1 MLLKKEQKDAELDRK
16 IEALR
21 KKNEALMKRYQEVEE
36 DKKRAEQEGMALH
49 SRKGKVEDLI
59 ITINKSPTEKRV
71 VTKKGSGGTSPKS
84 PQEQGET
91 GSAIFSAGRGKRRQL
106 LVTTSGN
113 TKASPELEVYEGLR
127 PALLSQGKRV
137 VSERVDKS
145 GPTSP
150 VGTKLPIED
159 KEGLA
164 ETTAG
169 GWHSLST
176 KGGTQAQG
184 TLTSKEAFPMVSM
197 VQPRFSPSKSGP
209 VGAASVGYS
218 TLSAPWYHYLWRHIA
233 GRKSEQKSHT
243 EASYGLGEYDPYPQS
258 TDGPDTVGSA
268 DLDVA
273 TSREGQLEYL
283 RWKKEREEIDKERV
297 ARHRNSQGQW
307 RRAWDMDKPELMF
320 SEKVQGTPKR
330 GTQNRGH
337 PVRQHDKRGKNV
349 PVVGSKAKG
358 KDRLTGRARRVNL
371 ICYELNLQACSETSL
386 EEFLEEL
393 DALCHPEVDSSTPDA
408 DALEAKPGVSETVA
422 TNSLVSTDAKPVFQH
437 IPTASANSETLSSKS
452 AEKKVRFLEDIIQLA
467 CEKSNN
473 TDTTETKACSLKNTL
488 QAKSAPAEGDTQQAS
503 EYHQESVKKSQEQD
517 VISMPFTAVQTKTPG
532 QEDAQETSVKEL
544 VQPPQG
550 FQKEVTGNHS
560 KGSPCYTLSSQNGSH
575 ASASTEQELLHPLK
589 NNTSRSTEELID
601 SSLSVLS
608 LEPEEPVPD
617 HNTSTDKVGE
627 NFK

>member
-113 TKASPELEVYEGLR
+113 TK
-127 PALLSQGKRV
+127 GKRV

-176 KGGTQAQG
+176 KGGTQAQ
-184 TLTSKEAFPMVSM
+184 
-197 VQPRFSPSKSGP
+197 
-209 VGAASVGYS
+209 
-218 TLSAPWYHYLWRHIA
+218 A

-283 RWKKEREEIDKERV
+283 RWKKERDEIDKERV

-330 GTQNRGH
+330 GTQNRGGRKPRGGHLRSLAAESRGH

-358 KDRLTGRARRVNL
+358 KDRLTGRARRWDAKT
-371 ICYELNLQACSETSL
+371 EEEQLQACSETSL

-517 VISMPFTAVQTKTPG
+517 VISMLFTAVQTKTPG

-608 LEPEEPVPD
+608 LKPEEPVPD
-617 HNTSTDKVGE
+617 HSTSTDKARE
-627 NFK
+627 NGKIV